1 MQRLNSNEADIK
13 EFNFLFPKD
22 FRNLNNEWQLVI
34 ETETISHIGNIDDI
48 VHSLLF
54 ASVLQVLCC

>member
-22 FRNLNNEWQLVI
+22 FRKLNNEWQLVT
-34 ETETISHIGNIDDI
+34 ETETI
-48 VHSLLF
+48 
-54 ASVLQVLCC
+54 